1 MRSPATALRVDLVAT
16 LHTIAVL
23 IRWISV
29 TLALPIVVAII
40 YGDSVM
46 PFVVPL
52 VGGFGLGMLV
62 EHVTRGCPEIGL
74 REGTAAV
81 ALGWLVA
88 AALAAVPYVIE
99 GGDISRPIDAYFEAM
114 SGLTSTGASVM
125 ATVESH
131 SHAILF
137 WRALTAWM
145 GGMGIVVLAVAIL
158 PRLSTGGNLLFESE
172 ASGTNLEKLT
182 PHIRETARRLWLIY
196 LGMTAALISALW
208 LVGALGKSPGMGL
221 YQAAT
226 HSFATMATGGFS
238 SRNRSLEPFGAWAQ
252 WIVILFMVLAAI
264 NFGLWYRTLFR
275 DRRALW
281 RDDEV
286 RLFLAIL
293 AVASAIVAV
302 DLHQHGLFGIGGS
315 IRHAIFQVVTIGSTT
330 GFASTDFATWPA
342 LTWYVLVLLMLV
354 GGCAGSTAGAIKVVR
369 VRLVARLI
377 RREVRQAVHPEL
389 VEPIRLSGT
398 PVSEGLARSAAIF
411 VLLYLAI
418 FLLASLLLLVDADRI
433 GLHVLPIDALAA
445 AATALGTVGPG
456 LGQLGP
462 MASFAPLSDPST
474 GLLIAL
480 MWAGRLELIP
490 VLMLLSRSFWRR

>member
-16 LHTIAVL
+16 VHTIAVL
-23 IRWISV
+23 IRWTSV
-29 TLALPIVVAII
+29 TLVLPLAVALI
-40 YGDSVM
+40 YGDSIV
-46 PFVVPL
+46 PFLVPL
-52 VGGFGLGMLV
+52 AAGFGLGMLV
-62 EHVTRGCPEIGL
+62 EHLTQGCPEIGL

-81 ALGWLVA
+81 AFGWLVA
-88 AALAAVPYVIE
+88 AALASLPYIIE

-125 ATVESH
+125 ANVESH

-172 ASGTNLEKLT
+172 SSGTNLEKLT
-182 PHIRETARRLWLIY
+182 PHIRETAKRLWLIY
-196 LGMTAALISALW
+196 LGFTAAMISALW
-208 LVGALGKSPGMGL
+208 IVGATGRAPEMGL
-221 YQAAT
+221 YQAVA

-238 SRNRSLEPFGAWAQ
+238 PRNRSLEPFGAWAQ
-252 WIVILFMVLAAI
+252 WIVIVFMVLAAI

-275 DRRALW
+275 NRRALW

-286 RLFLAIL
+286 RLFVAIL
-293 AVASAIVAV
+293 GIASLIVAI
-302 DLHQHGLFGIGGS
+302 DLHQHGVFDVAGS

-377 RREVRQAVHPEL
+377 RREVRQAVHPEI

-398 PVSEGLARSAAIF
+398 TVSESVARSAAIF
-411 VLLYLAI
+411 VLLYLTL
-418 FLLASLLLLVDADRI
+418 FLVASLLLLIDADRI
-433 GLHVLPIDALAA
+433 GLQVLPIDALAA

-456 LGQLGP
+456 LGRLGP

-474 GLLIAL
+474 CLMVVL

-490 VLMLLSRSFWRR
+490 VLMLASRSFWRR